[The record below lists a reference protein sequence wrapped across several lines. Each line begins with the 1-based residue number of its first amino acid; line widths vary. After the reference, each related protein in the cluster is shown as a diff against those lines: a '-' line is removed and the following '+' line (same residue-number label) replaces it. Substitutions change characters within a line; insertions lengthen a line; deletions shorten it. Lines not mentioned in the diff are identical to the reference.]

1 VCAQQNNVFRKPLPV
16 AALACHRLAVNHR
29 AGNCSKL
36 KGRALPTAADTRA
49 YRELLP
55 AWAYRPLIA
64 IGKAEQRVEKA
75 LTELRAAGR
84 KE

>member
-1 VCAQQNNVFRKPLPV
+1 MCAQQNNVFRKPLPV
-16 AALACHRLAVNHR
+16 AALACRRLAVNHR

-36 KGRALPTAADTRA
+36 KGRALPIAADTRA
-49 YRELLP
+49 CRAT

-64 IGKAEQRVEKA
+64 IGKAEERVDKA